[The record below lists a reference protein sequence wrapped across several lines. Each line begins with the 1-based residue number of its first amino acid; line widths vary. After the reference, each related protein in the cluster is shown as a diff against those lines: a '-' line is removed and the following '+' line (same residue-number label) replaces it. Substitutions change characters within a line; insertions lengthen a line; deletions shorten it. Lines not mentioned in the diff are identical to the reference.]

1 MFKSLFNIV
10 GKKSP
15 TTANRLQNYLR
26 KFWNDYVQESDNPFK
41 IKKKYMFDEN
51 EYMDF
56 LDPTELKRVMKTLVQ
71 IDDRTGR
78 LNKEYYKRNKL
89 NPVSCLLIA
98 LLLTTGRRPE
108 EASSLTWGQYLQGD
122 EPRIRL
128 FKTKTS
134 KKNKKK
140 IFKLGDEAVKILRLI
155 ITDRTNNPE
164 SKFYYDIND
173 PRNNYIFPS
182 RDYGRKLGTG
192 KCKSLHIIEPN
203 KTWDKVL
210 KMSGVERQMKFYAT
224 RHTFATNF
232 YRATRDLKALAEALG
247 TTEKTASKYAKLVGG
262 TMVDGINK
270 INFFD
275 DEKPVLKQVN

>member
-1 MFKSLFNIV
+1 MISHLGSYSLILCTIFAFLIILQSAKLIRNQSKIFP
-10 GKKSP
+10 KKIY
-15 TTANRLQNYLR
+15 TTITLQL
-26 KFWNDYVQESDNPFK
+26 FFVIFSF
-41 IKKKYMFDEN
+41 
-51 EYMDF
+51 
-56 LDPTELKRVMKTLVQ
+56 
-71 IDDRTGR
+71 
-78 LNKEYYKRNKL
+78 
-89 NPVSCLLIA
+89 SCLLIA

-232 YRATRDLKALAEALG
+232 YKDTNDLKALAEALG

-262 TMVDGINK
+262 TLVD
-270 INFFD
+270 
-275 DEKPVLKQVN
+275 

>member
-1 MFKSLFNIV
+1 MLRADDLQYKKLSSINPKMFKNLFNIV

-56 LDPTELKRVMKTLVQ
+56 LDPTELKRVMKNLVQ

-108 EASSLTWGQYLQGD
+108 RSFITH
-122 EPRIRL
+122 
-128 FKTKTS
+128 
-134 KKNKKK
+134 
-140 IFKLGDEAVKILRLI
+140 LGSI
-155 ITDRTNNPE
+155 
-164 SKFYYDIND
+164 S
-173 PRNNYIFPS
+173 
-182 RDYGRKLGTG
+182 
-192 KCKSLHIIEPN
+192 
-203 KTWDKVL
+203 
-210 KMSGVERQMKFYAT
+210 T
-224 RHTFATNF
+224 R
-232 YRATRDLKALAEALG
+232 
-247 TTEKTASKYAKLVGG
+247 
-262 TMVDGINK
+262 
-270 INFFD
+270 
-275 DEKPVLKQVN
+275 